1 MYLDFCDD
9 RRVGGGD
16 PIKAGW
22 QLLGVGM
29 TIDHVHEIFF
39 KQVHLGG
46 VGVSSA
52 MDTGVAVRQLTSLIT
67 LH

>member
-1 MYLDFCDD
+1 
-9 RRVGGGD
+9 
-16 PIKAGW
+16 
-22 QLLGVGM
+22 M
-29 TIDHVHEIFF
+29 TIDHVHEKIF

-52 MDTGVAVRQLTSLIT
+52 MDTGVAVRKLTSLIT